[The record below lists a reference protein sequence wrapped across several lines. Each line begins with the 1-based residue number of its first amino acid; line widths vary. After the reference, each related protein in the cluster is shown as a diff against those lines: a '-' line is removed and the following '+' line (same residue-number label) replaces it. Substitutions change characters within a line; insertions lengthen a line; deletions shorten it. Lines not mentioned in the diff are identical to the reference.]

1 MVAELKSVNFIAT
14 VPDLSREIAAYER
27 MQDALEADRFGKWV
41 VIQGEDLIGAFDD
54 FNDADDEALRRF
66 APCLIRQVGAVQDP
80 PPPDMRKERDRA
92 KLSIE
97 IAAYERMQ
105 DVLETDCFG
114 KWVVFHDEK
123 LIGAFDSNGE
133 AVSEAYRRFGRG
145 PYLIRRVGASPY
157 GTLSTCVTTQVRSDA
172 DR

>member
-1 MVAELKSVNFIAT
+1 MVSEMKSANFIAT

-27 MQDALEADRFGKWV
+27 MKDALETDRFGKWV
-41 VIQGEDLIGAFDD
+41 VIQGEDLIGAFDS
-54 FNDADDEALRRF
+54 FSEAAGEASRRF
-66 APCLIRQVGAVQDP
+66 APCLIRQVGAVQN
-80 PPPDMRKERDRA
+80 PPPDMRRERDRA

-97 IAAYERMQ
+97 IAAYERMR

-157 GTLSTCVTTQVRSDA
+157 GTLPSWTMTQVRRDA